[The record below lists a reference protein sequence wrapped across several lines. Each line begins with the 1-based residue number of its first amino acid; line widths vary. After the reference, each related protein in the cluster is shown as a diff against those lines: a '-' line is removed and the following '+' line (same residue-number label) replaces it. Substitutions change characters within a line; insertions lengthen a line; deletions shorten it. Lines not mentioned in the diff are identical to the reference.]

1 MRTREGNKEQAILEA
16 AVKVFAESGYH
27 AAKIHKIAELAGIAT
42 GSIYSYFQNK
52 QQIIL
57 AIFDGVWRQLYQQIA
72 VVEQSTE
79 IPVIQKFDA
88 IIDMVL
94 DLFTEDKDRALVFV
108 NEENHVM
115 RDYPQEFTPYFE
127 KFMVTG
133 EEIVRQG
140 IKEGKFTEGISIE
153 ILRTYLLGGI
163 RSLLVAWA
171 TEPKKYPLSH
181 VREDLKHFIRH
192 GITRQQP

>member
-1 MRTREGNKEQAILEA
+1 MRTREGNKEQAILDA

-42 GSIYSYFQNK
+42 GSIYSYFPNK

-57 AIFDGVWRQLYQQIA
+57 AIFDGVWKQLYLQIS
-72 VVEQSTE
+72 VIEQSSD
-79 IPVIQKFDA
+79 ISVIQKFDA

-115 RDYPQEFTPYFE
+115 RDYPDEFTPYFE
-127 KFMVTG
+127 RFMTTG

-140 IKEGKFTEGISIE
+140 IKEGKFGDGIKIE
-153 ILRTYLLGGI
+153 ILRTWMLGGI

-171 TEPKKYPLSH
+171 LEPKKYPLSH
-181 VREDLKHFIRH
+181 VREDLKNFIKH
-192 GITRQQP
+192 GIQKQQP